1 MKATSLLAL
10 LLVLPINAWA
20 LFGSQNSPKLG
31 PPISNESSALLE
43 NEKNTISI
51 FKNSVDAVVN
61 VSNIQIARRGFF
73 DMDPSEVPAGAG
85 TGFVWDN
92 DGHIVTNFHV
102 VQGGDK
108 FVINFH
114 NDSKQYEAEVVGTEP
129 RKDIAVLKV
138 KELPSKFKPLS
149 IGASGTLSVG
159 QKALAIGNPFGLDHT
174 LTEGIISALDRKIE
188 GIGGVKIHG
197 MIQTD
202 CSINPGNSGGPLI
215 DSSGQLIGMNTMI
228 FSASGSSAGVGFAVP
243 VDTIKRI
250 VPDLIKFGKVNRP
263 GLGISLLEDN
273 YKGYFNV
280 RKGLVIKYVDPKSP
294 AGKLGLKGM
303 SRDARGRYYIG
314 DVLLKLDGKEVNTY
328 DDIYNLLENYKIGQ
342 EVSITYLRDE
352 KSISTKITLT
362 QI

>member
-1 MKATSLLAL
+1 MSVLAL
-10 LLVLPINAWA
+10 FIILPLNAWA
-20 LFGSQNSPKLG
+20 LFGNDNSPTLG
-31 PPISNESSALLE
+31 PNIAAEAANLLE
-43 NEKNTISI
+43 SEKNTISI
-51 FKNSVDAVVN
+51 FKNSVDTVVN

-73 DMDPSEVPAGAG
+73 DMDPTEVPAGAG
-85 TGFVWDN
+85 TGFVWDTN
-92 DGHIVTNFHV
+92 GHIVTNYHV
-102 VQGGDK
+102 IRGGDK
-108 FVINFH
+108 FVVNFH
-114 NDSKQYEAEVVGTEP
+114 NDPKQYEAEVVGSEP

-138 KELPSKFKPLS
+138 KNIPSKFKPLQ
-149 IGASGTLSVG
+149 IGTSGNLSVG

-174 LTEGIISALDRKIE
+174 LTQGIISALERKIE

-215 DSSGQLIGMNTMI
+215 DSKGQLIGMNTMI

-250 VPDLIKFGKVNRP
+250 VPDLIKYGKVNRP
-263 GLGISLLEDN
+263 GLGIALLEDN
-273 YKGYFNV
+273 YKAYFNV
-280 RKGLVIKYVDPKSP
+280 EKGLVIKYVDPSSP

-303 SRDARGRYYIG
+303 TRDPRGRYYLG
-314 DVLLKLDGKEVNTY
+314 DILLKLDGKEVNTY

-342 EVSITYLRDE
+342 EVTITYLRD
-352 KSISTKITLT
+352 KKNILTKIQLT

>member
-1 MKATSLLAL
+1 MKATFLLASI
-10 LLVLPINAWA
+10 LVLPINAWA
-20 LFGSQNSPKLG
+20 LFGSQNSPTLG
-31 PPISNESSALLE
+31 PPISSEGTALLE

-92 DGHIVTNFHV
+92 DGHIVTNYHV
-102 VQGGDK
+102 VRGGDK

-114 NDSKQYEAEVVGTEP
+114 NNSKQYEAVVVGTEP

-149 IGASGTLSVG
+149 VGTSGSLSVG

-215 DSSGQLIGMNTMI
+215 DSSGTLIGMNTMI

-263 GLGISLLEDN
+263 GLGIALLEDN

-280 RKGLVIKYVDPKSP
+280 SKGLVIKYVDPTSP

-303 SRDARGRYYIG
+303 SRDPRGRYYIG
-314 DVLLKLDGKEVNTY
+314 DVLLKLDGKEVNSY

-352 KSISTKITLT
+352 KNISTKITLT

>member
-1 MKATSLLAL
+1 MKAILVLAL
-10 LLVLPINAWA
+10 AVNCWGFVAA
-20 LFGSQNSPKLG
+20 ETG
-31 PPISNESSALLE
+31 PQIAKEAAALLE
-43 NEKNTISI
+43 SERNTISI
-51 FKNSVDAVVN
+51 FKSSVDSVVN
-61 VSNIQIARRGFF
+61 VSNLQIARRGFF
-73 DMDPSEVPAGAG
+73 DNDPTEVPAGAG
-85 TGFVWDN
+85 TGFVWD
-92 DGHIVTNFHV
+92 DKGHIVTNYHV
-102 VQGGDK
+102 IHGGDR
-108 FVINFH
+108 FVVNFH
-114 NDSKQYEAEVVGTEP
+114 NDPKQYEATVVGSEP

-138 KELPSKFKPLS
+138 KNPPPLKKSIPIGNSKLL
-149 IGASGTLSVG
+149 TVG

-174 LTEGIISALDRKIE
+174 LTVGVISALERKIQ

-215 DSSGQLIGMNTMI
+215 DSSGNLIGMNAMI
-228 FSASGSSAGVGFAVP
+228 YSASGSSAGVGFAVP

-250 VPDLIKFGKVNRP
+250 VPDLIRFGKVNRP
-263 GLGISLLEDN
+263 GLGIALLEDV

-280 RKGLVIKYVDPKSP
+280 EKGLVIKYVDPASP

-303 SRDARGRYYIG
+303 TRDPRGRYYLG

-342 EVSITYLRDE
+342 EVNITYLRNK
-352 KSISTKITLT
+352 KSIQTKISLS